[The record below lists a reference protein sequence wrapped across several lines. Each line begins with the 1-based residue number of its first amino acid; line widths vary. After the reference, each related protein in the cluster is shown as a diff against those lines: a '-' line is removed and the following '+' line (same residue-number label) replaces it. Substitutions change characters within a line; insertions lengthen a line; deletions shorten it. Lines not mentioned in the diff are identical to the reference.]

1 MSQACRY
8 HKEEHHL
15 EADLEILSDGEEKL
29 LSNRQP
35 QAFSWISEM
44 AKKVGKYM

>member
-15 EADLEILSDGEEKL
+15 GADLEILRDGEDKL
-29 LSNRQP
+29 LLNRQA
-35 QAFSWISEM
+35 QAFSWISET